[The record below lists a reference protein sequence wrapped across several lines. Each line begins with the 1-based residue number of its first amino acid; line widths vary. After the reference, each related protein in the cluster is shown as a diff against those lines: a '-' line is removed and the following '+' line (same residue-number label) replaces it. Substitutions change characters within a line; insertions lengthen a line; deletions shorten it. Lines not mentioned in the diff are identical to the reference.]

1 MTNVKKL
8 REDMGLS
15 REDLAKLME
24 TTKRKVESIECPPH
38 LASHRPPPMRYVK
51 LLTMFHR
58 FGVPDDIAEKA
69 GLDMKGGDA

>member
-24 TTKRKVESIECPPH
+24 TTRRKVESIEGDGSKP
-38 LASHRPPPMRYVK
+38 SHRPAPMRYAK

-58 FGVPDDIAEKA
+58 FGVPDDIAAEA
-69 GLDMKGGDA
+69 GLNKKEIE